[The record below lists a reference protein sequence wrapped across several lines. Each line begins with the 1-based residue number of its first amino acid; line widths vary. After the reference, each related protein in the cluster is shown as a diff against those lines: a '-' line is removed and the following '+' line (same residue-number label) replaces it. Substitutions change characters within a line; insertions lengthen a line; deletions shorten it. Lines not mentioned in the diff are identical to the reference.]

1 MMRSFILAGALLS
14 MPFVATRAQFPVDV
28 QPGTRVRVWLPEP
41 TRQEQSP
48 EHRMVV
54 RGTVESVNGDALR
67 VAIPGT
73 QGSLTIPRTS
83 VRRLDVSKG
92 VSRAASGFERMVEGA
107 VVGAIYAALMND
119 PGRRN
124 GPSFRTDW
132 EAAGVGAGIGAGA
145 GLFVGVVAPYERWR
159 RVLRVP

>member
-14 MPFVATRAQFPVDV
+14 LPIVTARAQFPLDV
-28 QPGTRVRVWLPEP
+28 QPGTRVRVWIPEA
-41 TRQEQSP
+41 TRQDQSP

-54 RGTVESVNGDALR
+54 RGTVESVNSDAVR

-92 VSRAASGFERMVEGA
+92 VSRAASGFERAVQGA
-107 VVGAIYAALMND
+107 IVGAIYTALMND

-124 GPSFRTDW
+124 GPNFRTDW
-132 EAAGVGAGIGAGA
+132 KAAGVGAAIGGAA
-145 GLFVGVVAPYERWR
+145 GLFVGVIAPYERWR